1 MPAPRPAL
9 PRRTLAHRPLPPRS
23 LSWLGLLVLTV
34 LPATAALAA
43 TTALRYAEDQAPGIV
58 NPLFGSTMT
67 EARANEILVQGL
79 YGDNKELATV
89 PVLAASA
96 ELSPDKTQMT
106 IVLRDDVQWQDGEP
120 LVANDVAFTI
130 HAMQDVKTASTEA
143 GRASWIKDVVAVDD
157 HTVKLT
163 FLRPEARPEDKLLFK
178 ILPAHKFTGTAIKR
192 TDPFRSA
199 PVGTGPYV
207 LTKYN
212 EDNSISFSANPNYT
226 AAVPIPQLVMREV
239 SDKNYQAKLL
249 LYESLEAL
257 VRVLPRDVAMLESN
271 RKVELYPYQT
281 NSWWYVGFNNARA
294 PFNDPIVRKALSEM
308 VDVPSLLAPVGTG
321 DILSGPFVKS
331 SPFYNHDVK
340 PYTFDADG
348 AAILLQSAGW
358 VREGDAW
365 TKNGQPLVFKITA
378 HQSLE
383 SVQEVA
389 INLQS
394 QLQGAGVQVQV
405 EFLDEAAWKSRVW
418 GQRDFDVLLAQ
429 WSFDRNEDIREQ
441 FQTNGTRN
449 FVSYHNTEV
458 DKLLDT
464 ARDTLD
470 PYVRKSSLRA
480 VHAKVHD
487 DAPMVFLWTLDSYA
501 AVSTRVKNVVVHPF
515 YFFTWV
521 TDWQMR

>member
-1 MPAPRPAL
+1 MNRL
-9 PRRTLAHRPLPPRS
+9 TRPLVA
-23 LSWLGLLVLTV
+23 L
-34 LPATAALAA
+34 AALALVVPA
-43 TTALRYAEDQAPGIV
+43 AAGPLRYAEDQAPGIV

-67 EARANEILVQGL
+67 EARVNELLFQGL

-89 PVLAASA
+89 PLLAASA

-106 IVLRDDVQWQDGEP
+106 ISLRNDVQWQDGEP
-120 LVANDVAFTI
+120 FTAADVVFTI
-130 HAMQDVKTASTEA
+130 QAMQDRGTASTEA
-143 GRASWIKDVVAVDD
+143 GRAAWIKSATALDD
-157 HTVKLT
+157 QTVSLT
-163 FLRPEARPEDKLLFK
+163 FVRPEARPEDKLLFK
-178 ILPAHKFTGTAIKR
+178 ILPRHKFAGTTVKR
-192 TDPFRSA
+192 TDEFRQS
-199 PVGTGPYV
+199 PIGTGPYV
-207 LTKYN
+207 LAKYN
-212 EDNSISFSANPNYT
+212 EDNSITFNASTNHAT
-226 AAVPIPQLVMREV
+226 AVPIPQLVMREV

-257 VRVLPRDVAMLESN
+257 VRVLPRDLAMLQNN

-294 PFNDPIVRKALSEM
+294 PFNDPVVRRALTDM
-308 VDVPSLLAPVGTG
+308 VDVEALLAPVGTG
-321 DILSGPFVKS
+321 EILSGPFVKS

-340 PYTFDADG
+340 PNGYDT
-348 AAILLQSAGW
+348 AAAASLLEGAGW
-358 VREGDAW
+358 TNGPDGW
-365 TKNGQPLVFKITA
+365 TKNGQPLSFKITA

-418 GQRDFDVLLAQ
+418 GQRDFDVLLSQ

-441 FQTNGTRN
+441 FHGSGTRN
-449 FVSYHNTEV
+449 FVSYKNPEV
-458 DKLLDT
+458 DALLDT

-470 PYVRKSSLRA
+470 PYVRKTSLRA
-480 VHAKVHD
+480 VHAKVQA

-501 AVSTRVKNVVVHPF
+501 ALSTRVKNVVVHPF

-521 TDWQMR
+521 NDWQMK